1 MAKNIDTVVFSCVIE
16 VKGTSVMDEKLI
28 LKIIDSLINNRWLV
42 INATHDLLL
51 YFCWHFLP
59 HRSHFPVARTE
70 MQRRVTGWLHFSVNT
85 TKYSYILANILPFP
99 FPFPPSCPS
108 PSLSPRALL
117 CLLKRYVV
125 RVVVR
130 VPSSIGVSYTGQQF
144 KCRSQPRAP
153 HQCLALFWLNRFTS
167 APHCL
172 ILLCLIWSIL
182 SNSFCFT
189 CNKYGN
195 LTGEIQGIVVYR
207 WPCVLCR

>member
-42 INATHDLLL
+42 INAIHDLLL
-51 YFCWHFLP
+51 YIFADISYHTGLISLLP
-59 HRSHFPVARTE
+59 G
-70 MQRRVTGWLHFSVNT
+70 QRCREEWLVGFISVQNT

-172 ILLCLIWSIL
+172 IPALFDL
-182 SNSFCFT
+182 
-189 CNKYGN
+189 G
-195 LTGEIQGIVVYR
+195 VYYQTH
-207 WPCVLCR
+207 LFYMQ